1 MRLFLLHK
9 LDVLS
14 FFYKSR
20 SCPWKMEM
28 TKMSYFWLHFLA
40 ILVTNCGYGLK
51 YRKEIEV
58 CVKCCNTAL
67 YRTGQ
72 R

>member
-1 MRLFLLHK
+1 MFYH
-9 LDVLS
+9 
-14 FFYKSR
+14 FFTNRGRVPEK
-20 SCPWKMEM
+20 WQM
-28 TKMSYFWLHFLA
+28 TKMSYFGLHFLA

-67 YRTGQ
+67 YRTDGGL
-72 R
+72 RTIF